1 MKSIWDVIKGPVI
14 TEKALTMKDEPESMG
29 RTGNDRQML
38 TLKVHLK
45 ATKPEIK
52 ARGRED
58 TRRESRDRARG
69 QLSRQDEAHS
79 DATRDRAPVGLEEG
93 LRDAEVRREADYV
106 RRRDLEF
113 WIVELSDCDA
123 LVFSNPQSEIRNPK

>member
-38 TLKVHLK
+38 TLKVHIK

-52 ARGRED
+52 RAIEKILGVKVETVRVANYRGKEKRIP
-58 TRRESRDRARG
+58 TRRETGRR
-69 QLSRQDEAHS
+69 S
-79 DATRDRAPVGLEEG
+79 DWKKAYVTLKSGEKQIMYE
-93 LRDAEVRREADYV
+93 DA
-106 RRRDLEF
+106 
-113 WIVELSDCDA
+113 I
-123 LVFSNPQSEIRNPK
+123 